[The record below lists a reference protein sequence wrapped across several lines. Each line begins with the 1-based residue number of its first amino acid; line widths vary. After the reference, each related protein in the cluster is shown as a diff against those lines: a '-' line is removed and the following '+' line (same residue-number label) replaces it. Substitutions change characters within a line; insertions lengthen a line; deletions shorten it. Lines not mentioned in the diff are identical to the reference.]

1 VRSSGGGNERCLEC
15 MQGRGRGR
23 GRGRGGGQQ
32 VHRADLHGE
41 LEGLGRPRHALGG
54 RLEGDAA
61 RGCSAFSVSGSSEW
75 VQGS

>member
-1 VRSSGGGNERCLEC
+1 VRWTAAEAACLTVKARLGAKKAGGRREK
-15 MQGRGRGR
+15 Q
-23 GRGRGGGQQ
+23 
-32 VHRADLHGE
+32 LHGE

-61 RGCSAFSVSGSSEW
+61 RGCSAFSVSGSREW